1 MPKILAAIDNL
12 TREEWLE
19 LRRQGIGGSDAPAIA
34 GLSPF
39 RSAISV
45 YLEKI
50 GAVSADELAGDEQK
64 EEMYWGTRLEDI
76 VAEEFSARTGLE
88 LIRPSAIFCH
98 PDHPFMIANIDRI
111 ITDPANGY
119 GVLEIKTTNPFN
131 EAAWEDGIPE
141 HVIIQVQHY
150 LAVTGY
156 KYGYAAVLIGG
167 QKYLHKLIPRDDE
180 VINYLIEIER
190 KFWQMVEDRTPP
202 PLDGSEDASN
212 ILKLL
217 YPVADPGS
225 KILLPPEAEDL
236 IREYEEA
243 KAQEKAAGE
252 RKEAAANRLKAL
264 LGTNEAGIAG
274 RRIVTWKTVNASRF
288 DQDTFKSEHPEL
300 YQQYLKPAPYRRF
313 GIK

>member
-1 MPKILAAIDNL
+1 MATILAEIDNL

-50 GAVSADELAGDEQK
+50 GAVNADELAGEEQK

-76 VAEEFSARTGLE
+76 VAEEFSIRTGLE
-88 LIRPSAIFCH
+88 LSHPKVILRH
-98 PDHPFMIANIDRI
+98 PDYPWMIANIDRVI
-111 ITDPANGY
+111 ADSANGY

-180 VINYLIEIER
+180 LINYLIEIER
-190 KFWQMVEDRTPP
+190 KFWQMVENRTPP

-212 ILKLL
+212 VLKFL

-225 KILLPPEAEDL
+225 KILLPPEAEEL

-252 RKEAAANRLKAL
+252 RKKAAENRLKAL
-264 LGTNEAGIAG
+264 LGTSEGGIAG
-274 RRIVTWKTVNASRF
+274 RRIVTWKTVNTSRF
-288 DQDTFKSEHPEL
+288 DLDAFKNEYPEI
-300 YQQYLKPAPYRRF
+300 YQKYLKPAPYRRF
-313 GIK
+313 GVK